1 MSETTYYADSTVR
14 VTSEWIRLGE
24 KIYSIA
30 DIKSAK
36 IKCAQPDSLKEMP
49 YFLMILGSI
58 TTFTLLNLKE
68 IFPRAWEGVMPSIL
82 MMGVLVGLAGMAM
95 LVAQMVLKP
104 QCIYAIRL
112 RGTFGN
118 ATPFASDDE
127 QYVNKVLGAI
137 KTAMSASTNTSTS
150 ISDSAQPA
158 LESSEQLVPATIH
171 ADTQA

>member
-1 MSETTYYADSTVR
+1 M
-14 VTSEWIRLGE
+14 
-24 KIYSIA
+24 A
-30 DIKSAK
+30 DIKSVK
-36 IKCAQPDSLKEMP
+36 VKCAQPDSLKEMP

-82 MMGVLVGLAGMAM
+82 MVGVLIGLAGMAM
-95 LVAQMVLKP
+95 LVAQMVMKP

-112 RGTFGN
+112 CGTFGK

-127 QYVNKVLGAI
+127 QYVNKVIDAI
-137 KTAMSASTNTSTS
+137 KTAVSASANASTS
-150 ISDSAQPA
+150 LSDGAQRT
-158 LESSEQLVPATIH
+158 LESSEQMVPSAIH